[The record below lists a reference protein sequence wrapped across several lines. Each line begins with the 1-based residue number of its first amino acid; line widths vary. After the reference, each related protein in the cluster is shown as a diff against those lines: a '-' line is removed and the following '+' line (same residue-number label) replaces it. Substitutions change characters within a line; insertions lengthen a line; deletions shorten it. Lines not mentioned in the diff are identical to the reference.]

1 MSLKRP
7 ISVIVF
13 DRKSNDYGDLPAQF
27 GWRHFCIYSL
37 FKLGLDA
44 DGIPTDVWIN
54 LLATIFCAR
63 AGLKAAWVTFANVLR
78 WLVTTLNPDPSG
90 FLLWPD
96 LQLILDVLKVAPDTL
111 FSSKREYTWSLL
123 QQLEGI
129 TQASGE
135 LFRAFRGFQA
145 ERDIIAPGQS
155 AVISMPNMF
164 PSWARQFF
172 VDIILAQ
179 ILYGRMHRSH
189 RVDGT
194 EVLIVIEEADPDIS
208 TEAEEMFQ
216 DRMCPVSDGFKK
228 GREFGV
234 SICVSISSPQSASRF
249 VLSNAT
255 DQFMFRMTDADS
267 AYEAARTLMLPPKGE
282 LRLNS
287 LAQGQCLARQCG
299 SWPHALVMKTDFV
312 PPCRTQPVK
321 YDTHPF
327 VTAKRLPEL
336 PHLQQAL
343 AKKIAESRAM
353 VLRPTPREAGHFTLG
368 KMARLFLDRASLPE
382 NAFAPV
388 HIVFRQIGD
397 VAPATQLA
405 VLRELERAGFMV
417 FAPARI
423 GKANVKLQ
431 EITPKGW
438 EFLRKPVPAH
448 DGRGAIKHRHYAQWI
463 RKWAVQ
469 KQCEEC
475 GIEPR
480 VPGTTHFGD
489 VSFRRD
495 GKLHIV
501 QITDQCTSNIT
512 SHVRAALIE
521 SHGVD
526 VLIFV
531 TATKAQWGDIQAR
544 IMADPELVFCI
555 DRIQFDVVETY
566 MKEAWH
572 S

>member
-1 MSLKRP
+1 MTRP

-27 GWRHFCIYSL
+27 GWIHFCIHNL
-37 FKLGLDA
+37 FRLGMDA

-54 LLATIFCAR
+54 VLATIFCAR
-63 AGLKAAWVTFANVLR
+63 AGLKAAWTTFANVVR
-78 WLVTTLNPDPSG
+78 WLVTTLNPDPAG

-96 LQLILDVLKVAPDTL
+96 LQLILDVLGAAPDTL

-129 TQASGE
+129 TQASGD

-208 TEAEEMFQ
+208 TEAEEMFP
-216 DRMCPVSDGFKK
+216 DHMCPISDGFKK

-234 SICVSISSPQSASRF
+234 SICVNISSPRSASRF
-249 VLSNAT
+249 VLNNAT

-267 AYEAARTLMLPPKGE
+267 THKAARTLMLPPRGE

-287 LAQGQCLARQCG
+287 LAQGECLTRQIG
-299 SWPHALVMKTDFV
+299 PWPHAMALKVDYM
-312 PPCRTQPVK
+312 PPCRTQPTR

-327 VTAKRLPEL
+327 VPSTRLAEL
-336 PHLQQAL
+336 PHVQQAL
-343 AKKIAESRAM
+343 ARKVADSRAM
-353 VLRPTPREAGHFTLG
+353 VLRRSAQKARPRQLS
-368 KMARLFLDRASLPE
+368 KKARPFLEHASRSE
-382 NAFAPV
+382 NLFAPTHV
-388 HIVFRQIGD
+388 IFKQIGNPS
-397 VAPATQLA
+397 PATQLA
-405 VLRELERAGFMV
+405 VIRELERAGLMV
-417 FAPARI
+417 FAQVRI
-423 GKANVKLQ
+423 GKSNVRLQ
-431 EITPKGW
+431 EITEEGWAFLHKPAPSKGG
-438 EFLRKPVPAH
+438 K
-448 DGRGAIKHRHYAQWI
+448 GAMAHRHYQHWI
-463 RKWAVQ
+463 A
-469 KQCEEC
+469 EC
-475 GIEPR
+475 SVRRGYQDCHIEPH
-480 VPGTTHFGD
+480 VAGTTCYGD
-489 VSFRRD
+489 AGFTKD
-495 GKLHIV
+495 GKRYIV
-501 QITDQCTSNIT
+501 QVVVHCDSNIT

-521 SHGVD
+521 SNAVD

-531 TATKAQWGDIQAR
+531 TPIKSRGDDIRAR
-544 IMADPELVFCI
+544 ILADPALVFCMS
-555 DRIQFDVVETY
+555 RIQFDVVETF
-566 MKEAWH
+566 MSRSRDAP
-572 S
+572 

>member
-1 MSLKRP
+1 M
-7 ISVIVF
+7 IVF
-13 DRKSNDYGDLPAQF
+13 DRKSDDYADLPSEL
-27 GWRHFCIYSL
+27 GWLHFCIYNFL
-37 FKLGLDA
+37 RLGLDA

-78 WLVTTLNPDPSG
+78 WLVTALNPDPSG

-96 LQLILDVLKVAPDTL
+96 LQLILDVLKAAPDTL

-179 ILYGRMHRSH
+179 ILYSRMHRSH

-216 DRMCPVSDGFKK
+216 DRMCPVSDSFKK

-234 SICVSISSPQSASRF
+234 SICVSISSPRSASRF

-287 LAQGQCLARQCG
+287 LGQGECLARQAG
-299 SWPHALVMKTDFV
+299 AWPHAMALKVDYM
-312 PPCRTQPVK
+312 PPCRTSPTH
-321 YDTHPF
+321 YDTHPY
-327 VTAKRLPEL
+327 VPSKRLSEL
-336 PHLQQAL
+336 PDLQKAL
-343 AKKIAESRAM
+343 AAKIADSRSIT
-353 VLRPTPREAGHFTLG
+353 LRTPAPKTARLSLS
-368 KMARLFLDRASLPE
+368 KLARLFLDYASLPE
-382 NAFAPV
+382 YASAPV
-388 HIVFRQIGD
+388 FVIFGRMGTPS
-397 VAPATQLA
+397 PATQLA
-405 VLRELERAGFMV
+405 VMRELEQAGLMV
-417 FAPARI
+417 FMNVRI
-423 GKANVKLQ
+423 GKSNVRLQ
-431 EITPKGW
+431 EVTENGW
-438 EFLRKPVPAH
+438 AFQRKPVPSL
-448 DGRGAIKHRHYAQWI
+448 GGKGAMDHRHYERWI
-463 RKWAVQ
+463 FKWAVH
-469 KQCEEC
+469 KDYEDRA
-475 GIEPR
+475 IEPQ
-480 VPGTTHFGD
+480 VPGTSHFGD
-489 VSFRRD
+489 ASFRKD
-495 GKLHIV
+495 GKLYMAQVCAH
-501 QITDQCTSNIT
+501 CASNIT
-512 SHVRAALIE
+512 NHVRAALIE
-521 SHGVD
+521 SQAVD
-526 VLIFV
+526 VLLFV
-531 TATKAQWGDIQAR
+531 TATKAQWGDIRAK
-544 IMADPELVFCI
+544 ILADPELVFCM

-566 MKEAWH
+566 MKELWP
-572 S
+572 